1 MSQDNDNT
9 SRSPIRR
16 SYVIAAMIFLL
27 LGAWVASGSFNRLD
41 ELTSFVMGDAKGQ
54 NQKTAAKPP
63 AGAKPPAP
71 ATEAAQI
78 PTVRVRT
85 ITAQMRQQDLLI
97 RGQTQALRKVLVRAE
112 TAGTVAAIRADKGA
126 VVKTGDTLC
135 ELNVDARAAMLKQ
148 ARAAA
153 KQKELEYEASKTLAE
168 KGFRSGTAVAGDLAA
183 YEAAKAQV
191 ELMEKQFEFTKIRAP
206 FDGVVDDRM
215 VNVGDY
221 LSLGQPCALVVDQ
234 DPFLVVGQ
242 VSEKDVP
249 QIHIGDAGWAKLISG
264 ERADGH
270 VKFVAKS
277 SDAATRT
284 FRLEL
289 EVPNPDGMI
298 RDGITADIHITASSI
313 EAHRVSP
320 AILGLDDR
328 GVIGV
333 RIIDANSRVQFVPV
347 KIVGD
352 GADGVWVT
360 GLPRIATI
368 ITVGQEY
375 VVNGQV
381 VKAVPDDSPAQT

>member
-1 MSQDNDNT
+1 MSQDNNT

-16 SYVIAAMIFLL
+16 SYVAAAVILL
-27 LGAWVASGSFNRLD
+27 ILGAWIASGSFNRLD
-41 ELTSFVMGDAKGQ
+41 EVYALLGAETAKGKDAKP
-54 NQKTAAKPP
+54 AAGKPVAAPIAPSNKP
-63 AGAKPPAP
+63 A
-71 ATEAAQI
+71 EV

-85 ITAQMRQQDLLI
+85 ISAQMRPQDLLI
-97 RGQTQALRKVLVRAE
+97 RGQTQALRKVQVRAQ
-112 TAGTVAAIRADKGA
+112 TAGTVAAIRADKGTF
-126 VVKTGDTLC
+126 VKAGDTIC

-153 KQKELEYEASKTLAE
+153 RQKELEYEASKTLAE
-168 KGFRSGTAVAGDLAA
+168 KGFRSETAVAGDLAG

-191 ELMEKQFEFTKIRAP
+191 ERMEKEFEYTKIRAP

-221 LSLGQPCALVVDQ
+221 LSPGQPCALIVDQ

-249 QIHIGDAGWAKLISG
+249 LLHTGDAGWAKLISG
-264 ERADGH
+264 ERVDGH
-270 VKFVAKS
+270 VKFIAKS

-289 EVPNPDGMI
+289 EVPNPQGTI
-298 RDGITADIHITASSI
+298 RDGITADIHITASSV

-333 RIIDANSRVQFVPV
+333 RIIDAASRVQFVPV
-347 KIVGD
+347 KIVSD
-352 GADGVWVT
+352 GADGVWIT
-360 GLPRIATI
+360 GLPNTVTI

-381 VKAVPDDSPAQT
+381 VKTVADDSPSQT